1 MLVGHTGKRGSIW
14 CGEKLSAQEEW
25 VTKWMTRL
33 LQEGQGPGHQR
44 TTEVSSSSSDRPTL
58 LLQGEEEDPETQQAR
73 LEELQNLHDAELFE
87 WHEAQRQQEEQ
98 NKAREARC
106 RDEATLQA
114 HQGWSSRPPSKRLR
128 LMLDVRTSSSSRYS
142 EVEVKP
148 GETVTLNIQAVMVDH
163 GDELYR
169 DGNKVNLRD
178 GMQALREEEERL
190 MRGTPQTHPSAPAE
204 ERGGW
209 STNNAEIRPHY
220 EAWKEGRVDFRQL
233 QDAVGPDRAMFIVS
247 AAEVAGL
254 DLDTLPDVD
263 TANREAW
270 QDGRPADALLDT
282 PACKAD
288 YGRWSTG
295 DLRTADLIDKWG
307 GDVYRI
313 FQAWYMEGKQ
323 PDQAAP
329 PEEIPANR
337 VPDESETL
345 LPEEVELQRRRRTGE
360 AMLRRRILR
369 PKASRRRDPSSWLS
383 QTAADTD

>member
-1 MLVGHTGKRGSIW
+1 M
-14 CGEKLSAQEEW
+14 
-25 VTKWMTRL
+25 
-33 LQEGQGPGHQR
+33 
-44 TTEVSSSSSDRPTL
+44 
-58 LLQGEEEDPETQQAR
+58 
-73 LEELQNLHDAELFE
+73 
-87 WHEAQRQQEEQ
+87 
-98 NKAREARC
+98 
-106 RDEATLQA
+106 
-114 HQGWSSRPPSKRLR
+114 
-128 LMLDVRTSSSSRYS
+128 
-142 EVEVKP
+142 
-148 GETVTLNIQAVMVDH
+148 
-163 GDELYR
+163 
-169 DGNKVNLRD
+169 
-178 GMQALREEEERL
+178 
-190 MRGTPQTHPSAPAE
+190 
-204 ERGGW
+204 
-209 STNNAEIRPHY
+209 
-220 EAWKEGRVDFRQL
+220 DFRQL

-345 LPEEVELQRRRRTGE
+345 LPEEVELQSRRRTGE